1 MSKPER
7 VKVAEKH
14 DLMRSEGLWLTS
26 GGRVVKPGWG
36 EYAAK
41 PADQFL
47 LNPMELEQGLSFIEF
62 RKRLN
67 RAIRRWKK
75 EHPNTEPMG

>member
-7 VKVAEKH
+7 VKLAEKH
-14 DLMRSEGLWLTS
+14 DLMPSDALFLTS

-36 EYAAK
+36 EYAQE
-41 PADQFL
+41 PADQIL
-47 LNPMELEQGLSFIEF
+47 LNRTELEQGLSFIEF

-67 RAIRRWKK
+67 RAIRKWKK
-75 EHPNTEPMG
+75 KYPDQEPMR